1 MDSIQLKSSYIIL
14 NNLLFYSYHGVLPQ
28 EQIVG
33 NEFSISLKLKVDVSQ
48 PGHTDELS
56 NTVSYADV
64 YETVKKQM
72 AIPSK
77 LLEHAA
83 MSIVKKLFE
92 EYKLIEEIDITLL
105 KRNPPMGSD
114 IDSAGVELHCTR

>member
-1 MDSIQLKSSYIIL
+1 MDNIKIKNSNILL
-14 NNLLFYSYHGVLPQ
+14 NNLSFYSYHGVAPQ
-28 EQIVG
+28 ERIVG
-33 NEFSISLKLKVDVSQ
+33 NEFTISLKLKVDISK
-48 PGHTDELS
+48 PAHTDDLS

-83 MSIVKKLFE
+83 MSIVKKLFADFA
-92 EYKLIEEIDITLL
+92 LIEEIDIILL

>member
-1 MDSIQLKSSYIIL
+1 MDTIKIKNSNNVL
-14 NNLLFYSYHGVLPQ
+14 NNLSFYSYHGVAPQ
-28 EQIVG
+28 ERIVG
-33 NEFSISLKLKVDVSQ
+33 NEFTISLKLKVDISK
-48 PGHTDELS
+48 PAHTDDLN

-64 YETVKKQM
+64 YEIVKKQM

-83 MSIVKKLFE
+83 MNIVKMLFE
-92 EYKLIEEIDITLL
+92 EFELIEEINITLL

>member
-1 MDSIQLKSSYIIL
+1 
-14 NNLLFYSYHGVLPQ
+14 
-28 EQIVG
+28 
-33 NEFSISLKLKVDVSQ
+33 
-48 PGHTDELS
+48 
-56 NTVSYADV
+56 
-64 YETVKKQM
+64 M